1 MISILN
7 YYLQFFYC
15 VDFSSFSCEDDTNAL
30 VEIDSVAYQTV
41 ELGEE
46 GIKCTVPFAWNGQ
59 RDTFEETVTI
69 TVELDFTR
77 LLLSWLE

>member
-46 GIKCTVPFAWNGQ
+46 GIKCTVPFA
-59 RDTFEETVTI
+59 
-69 TVELDFTR
+69 
-77 LLLSWLE
+77 